1 MERFLWVCVGGAIG
15 TGTRYLV
22 AQWAAERFGAV
33 FPFGTLL
40 VNLVGCFLIAA
51 VMDVAIAA
59 WPPTFRTAITGGVM
73 GGLTTYS
80 SFNFETTRLLQDGAP
95 GLAALN
101 AVATVAGCFVAGWL
115 GLLVSRQLLAQ

>member
-1 MERFLWVCVGGAIG
+1 MERFLWICFGGAVG
-15 TGTRYLV
+15 TGARYLV
-22 AQWAAERFGAV
+22 AQWAAARFGTA
-33 FPFGTLL
+33 FPYGTLF
-40 VNLVGCFLIAA
+40 VNLAGSFLIAA

-59 WPPTFRTAITGGVM
+59 WPPTLRAAVTVGVM

-95 GLAALN
+95 VMALVN
-101 AVATVAGCFVAGWL
+101 AGVTVVGCFVAGWL

>member
-1 MERFLWVCVGGAIG
+1 MERFLWVCFGGAIG

-22 AQWAAERFGAV
+22 AQWAAGRFGAV

-40 VNLVGCFLIAA
+40 VNLTGCFLLAA
-51 VMDVAIAA
+51 LMDVAVAA
-59 WPPTFRTAITGGVM
+59 WPPTFRTAITVGVM

-101 AVATVAGCFVAGWL
+101 AAATVAGCFVAGWL